1 MCPEN
6 VVFGRAWGA
15 GELGLSLKA
24 PSAHPMV
31 NAALSPITLYV
42 LFLGPQLITA
52 AGKLLDRASRVPRAG
67 SHAGEVRQYELNQP
81 LFCPWFSIWSMKASD
96 WGSS

>member
-6 VVFGRAWGA
+6 VVFGRARGA

-31 NAALSPITLYV
+31 DAVLSLITLCV
-42 LFLGPQLITA
+42 LFLCPQLITA
-52 AGKLLDRASRVPRAG
+52 AGKLLDRVSRVPGLAPMLVG
-67 SHAGEVRQYELNQP
+67 
-81 LFCPWFSIWSMKASD
+81 
-96 WGSS
+96 WGSMI